1 MATHGSYHQKTEK
14 NLTSR
19 ESGTIFKIE
28 IEPIKLP
35 LQSDLSPVDN
45 ISPSVQLFRALHREQ
60 LNPSYKK
67 I

>member
-1 MATHGSYHQKTEK
+1 
-14 NLTSR
+14 
-19 ESGTIFKIE
+19 
-28 IEPIKLP
+28 